1 MATDQTSTKSSSFLR
16 KIVVRDAADGDMP
29 EIHAIYSRHVL
40 FGLATFEEV
49 PPSIDELMARRTTIL
64 ERGLPY
70 LAATVDGQIVGYS
83 YASIYNTR
91 SAYRYTI
98 EDSIYV
104 ADGLGGRGIGGALL
118 QTLITRCEIG
128 PWRRM
133 LAIIGDSANAA
144 SIALHRSQNFHSVGT
159 LTAVGFKFGR
169 WVDTVLMQRPLDD
182 GTVASTE
189 DYCVRD

>member
-1 MATDQTSTKSSSFLR
+1 
-16 KIVVRDAADGDMP
+16 MP

-64 ERGLPY
+64 ERGSPY
-70 LAATVDGQIVGYS
+70 LAAAVDGQIVGYS

-98 EDSIYV
+98 EEFHLCR
-104 ADGLGGRGIGGALL
+104 GWLGGRGIGGALL

-144 SIALHRSQNFHSVGT
+144 SIALHRSKNFHSVGT
-159 LTAVGFKFGR
+159 LTAVRSKFGR

-182 GTVASTE
+182 STVASTE